1 MSSRP
6 PPIPRKTADNVVRAR
21 EQLKRGKAIAEN
33 RARIP
38 VARSRQVLSQGETDR
53 VERLFQSRNELDAFK
68 AVEERNNERQRNA
81 EFQERRRQTGLTSK
95 QLAIARKVGRERSE
109 EIKKITP
116 FVNRKPFELS
126 TRDEFDK
133 NKRAANAPKEAQIL
147 SQEILITA
155 LAKRKFGGG
164 FPDLTNL
171 TSETDVKDFLTK
183 KYGGEQNAKA
193 QAELFGKLLGNL
205 PLPRR
210 AGSPVIATKIRTP
223 IPQPQPEPE
232 PEPEPE
238 FISPPPPPLGTE
250 ARARPQPI
258 GARDNRP
265 MSERSTANFEANA
278 FQPNTAG
285 GGQRLAD
292 SVIQNRGTF

>member
-6 PPIPRKTADNVVRAR
+6 PPIPRGSAAGRVKARPPPIPIKTADNVVRAR

-68 AVEERNNERQRNA
+68 AVEERNNERRRNA

-95 QLAIARKVGRERSE
+95 QLAIARKVGRERSQ
-109 EIKKITP
+109 EIKNLTP
-116 FVNRKPFELS
+116 FVNRKPLTLKTREEFQFRKEVNKALGSSDFSKELNREAVAGRVFGGS
-126 TRDEFDK
+126 DRVDF
-133 NKRAANAPKEAQIL
+133 ANAL
-147 SQEILITA
+147 
-155 LAKRKFGGG
+155 FGGAG
-164 FPDLTNL
+164 LDQVIQDRIKHT
-171 TSETDVKDFLTK
+171 EVK
-183 KYGGEQNAKA
+183 
-193 QAELFGKLLGNL
+193 
-205 PLPRR
+205 PR
-210 AGSPVIATKIRTP
+210 I
-223 IPQPQPEPE
+223 PEPE

-238 FISPPPPPLGTE
+238 FISPPPPPQAPLGTE

-292 SVIQNRGTF
+292 SVIQSGGTF